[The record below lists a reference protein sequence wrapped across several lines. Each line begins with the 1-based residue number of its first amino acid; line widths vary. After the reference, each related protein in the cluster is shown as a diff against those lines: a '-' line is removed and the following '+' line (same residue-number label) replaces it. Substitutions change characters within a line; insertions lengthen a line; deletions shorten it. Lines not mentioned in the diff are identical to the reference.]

1 MSGGIDTRRTED
13 HRLLQESLGLVAPA
27 ATELVAAFYDQ
38 LFADHPQLRLMFPAD
53 MELQRDRLLKAII
66 ALVTHYDRP
75 DQLMPALTAMGRN
88 HVRYGVQLDH
98 FVAVGNA
105 LIVTLRRFAGPAWT
119 ADYEGAWLRAYTFAA
134 GAMMIG
140 SVDVAV
146 PAAAD
151 QLAA

>member
-1 MSGGIDTRRTED
+1 
-13 HRLLQESLGLVAPA
+13 
-27 ATELVAAFYDQ
+27 
-38 LFADHPQLRLMFPAD
+38 

-134 GAMMIG
+134 GTMMQAG
-140 SVDVAV
+140 ALSGVEEEE
-146 PAAAD
+146 P
-151 QLAA
+151 LAA